1 MYALFN
7 EFWWLVFP
15 LSWFAVAAW
24 RNWLSYRAQCDAA
37 DVLRAY
43 ACNGREPPAELL
55 GKLGQ
60 R

>member
-15 LSWFAVAAW
+15 LSWFVVGAW
-24 RNWLSYRAQCDAA
+24 RNWLSYRADRDAA

-43 ACNGREPPAELL
+43 ASNGREPPAELIARL
-55 GKLGQ
+55 G
-60 R
+60 RR